1 MAVKSHSQRTLTQKC
16 LGKIFDSIGNVDA
29 RWWRTDGVKEAKVIV
44 MKTTKLGLNCT
55 VSVYVEKKI
64 WVWVIVT
71 SSLWRDT
78 EMQPNA
84 QIALFKNMLTSR
96 CPCPHIDKLDF
107 KGASHKGLDGGV
119 VILFG
124 ENGDDFS
131 LQL

>member
-1 MAVKSHSQRTLTQKC
+1 MVADRRCEGGEGDSHE
-16 LGKIFDSIGNVDA
+16 DN
-29 RWWRTDGVKEAKVIV
+29 EAW
-44 MKTTKLGLNCT
+44 LGLRI
-55 VSVYVEKKI
+55 SMYIEKKI
-64 WVWVIVT
+64 WVLVIVT
-71 SSLWRDT
+71 SSLLRDT

-84 QIALFKNMLTSR
+84 SFDCFENMLTSR